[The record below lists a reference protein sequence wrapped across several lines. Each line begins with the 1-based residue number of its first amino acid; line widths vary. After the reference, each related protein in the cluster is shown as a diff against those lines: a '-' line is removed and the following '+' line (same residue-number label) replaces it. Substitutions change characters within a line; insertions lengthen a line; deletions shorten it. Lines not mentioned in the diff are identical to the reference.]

1 MLTGTQ
7 ETGNWNC
14 LPQSRCWGL
23 LESVSYLLVCDLVQQ
38 IPVVDL
44 ELNFPVFHWAAVSGL
59 LSSQSRSLVLQC
71 LRQGSAVS
79 LGSAQRG
86 LGAPLCYPGK
96 SVISLLSEYGI
107 TSQFCS
113 VKRLHT
119 GHDYLSV
126 LKSWCVCSC
135 QNQTHLFPFF
145 SLFFPVWQVRSQIRQ
160 PLLSTFQRECSPSS
174 LVSLLMV
181 LLALLL
187 LVFNWW
193 VVFWSIHF

>member
-1 MLTGTQ
+1 ML
-7 ETGNWNC
+7 
-14 LPQSRCWGL
+14 GL
-23 LESVSYLLVCDLVQQ
+23 IENVYYLLVCDLVQWSRGKSQ
-38 IPVVDL
+38 MWTWSWTSLCFTVLQYQDCTLPRAGTCSCSAWDRVL
-44 ELNFPVFHWAAVSGL
+44 QWALAMPSVAWGL
-59 LSSQSRSLVLQC
+59 LSVL
-71 LRQGSAVS
+71 L
-79 LGSAQRG
+79 
-86 LGAPLCYPGK
+86 K
-96 SVISLLSEYGI
+96 SVMSPMSGCGI

-126 LKSWCVCSC
+126 LKSWCVCYC